1 MCNGTKYFVKFGD
14 ASSYGMPDK
23 SHRTQV
29 LLSDDVQAR
38 VSLLAKTRKRSMSAM
53 CSELIEF
60 ALDNGNHYDANSD
73 TNTVKSEALVS
84 KLGLTNE
91 RMQKLLKLLDALE

>member
-1 MCNGTKYFVKFGD
+1 
-14 ASSYGMPDK
+14 MPAK

-29 LLSDDVQAR
+29 LLSDNVQAR

-60 ALDNGNHYDANSD
+60 ALNNGNHYDDNSD
-73 TNTVKSEALVS
+73 TNTGRSEALVN
-84 KLGLTNE
+84 KLGLSNE